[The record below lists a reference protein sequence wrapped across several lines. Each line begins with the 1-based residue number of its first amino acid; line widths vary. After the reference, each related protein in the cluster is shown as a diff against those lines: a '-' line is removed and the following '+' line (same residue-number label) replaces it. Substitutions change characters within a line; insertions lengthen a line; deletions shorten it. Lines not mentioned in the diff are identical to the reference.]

1 MSDLYRMPL
10 RSSLSPRSNACAPD
24 RGCPLKGVNNLD
36 DKRPVMQNRTSVSH
50 ADTHAR
56 GRTQI
61 IRLMRGRSQLGRPL
75 TQACRTAMVR
85 RA

>member
-1 MSDLYRMPL
+1 MSGLYRMPL

-50 ADTHAR
+50 AVHADHAR

-61 IRLMRGRSQLGRPL
+61 IRRYAWP
-75 TQACRTAMVR
+75 
-85 RA
+85 